1 MRHPSVRTLVLVALA
16 CAMAAPASATC
27 GGGGGGGMGGMMP
40 PTGSMTQPQVY
51 FVPWKVLN
59 AADDAVKG
67 SLILYW
73 LPVSADEI
81 KHSDL
86 LNSRTLT
93 IYSSQCVGMQVI
105 RPDDAATIDKLG
117 ATGKLPAAILATGD
131 GKELARLEGSALR
144 LGAVEKMV
152 RTELDAR
159 DSAAQ
164 KALDEANGKVAAGE
178 KDAAV
183 DAYKKIWDERCLLP
197 KKGRAAQK
205 ALKKLGVAVEDAR
218 LRQNDPQLDDATTAR
233 ITKKM
238 EDGLQAE
245 LHDDYPLARRLYAE
259 AAAIDAADPVPLRFL
274 GELYRH
280 HLGDWVKAR
289 EVFARLLAMQADP
302 LSRAVALHGV
312 GKMTIHDGDYA
323 KGLAMFHES
332 IAAFPLALTYRNL
345 AVYWNSEKERA
356 KADGYVKQA
365 LLLEPDDPFNLI
377 FAATY
382 LADSGR
388 GEEALR
394 IAKEHEG
401 MLCASYNLAA
411 IYALLGQKGK
421 AMELLHRHFYTF
433 ERYDAVREKEMMEA
447 RVDYVFESLRGD
459 AAFQELTKL
468 AR

>member
-1 MRHPSVRTLVLVALA
+1 MSHSSVRTLALFALA
-16 CAMAAPASATC
+16 FAIAGPAAATC

-59 AADDAVKG
+59 STEDAVKG

-73 LPVSADEI
+73 LPVSGDEI

-86 LNSRTLT
+86 LNSRQLT

-117 ATGKLPAAILATGD
+117 ATGKLPAAILSGPD

-152 RTELDAR
+152 RAELDAR
-159 DSAAQ
+159 ENAAQ
-164 KALDEANGKVAAGE
+164 KALDEANGKAAAGE

-183 DAYKKIWDERCLLP
+183 DTYKKVWDDRCLLP

-218 LRQNDPQLDDATTAR
+218 LRELDPMFDDATTAR

-238 EDGLQAE
+238 NEGLHAE

-289 EVFARLLAMQADP
+289 EVFARLLGMQADP
-302 LSRAVALHGV
+302 LSRAVALHGL

-323 KGLAMFHES
+323 KGLAMFHQS

-356 KADGYVKQA
+356 KADGFVKKA

-382 LADSGR
+382 MVDSGR
-388 GEEALR
+388 SQEALA

-459 AAFQELTKL
+459 AAFKELTKL

>member
-1 MRHPSVRTLVLVALA
+1 MSHSSVRALVLLALA
-16 CAMAAPASATC
+16 LAIADPAAATC

-59 AADDAVKG
+59 SAGDAVKG
-67 SLILYW
+67 ALILYW
-73 LPVSADEI
+73 LPVSADDI

-86 LNSRTLT
+86 LNSRPLT

-117 ATGKLPAAILATGD
+117 ATGKLPAAILASGE
-131 GKELARLEGSALR
+131 GKELARIEGKELR

-152 RTELDAR
+152 RAELDAR
-159 DSAAQ
+159 ESAAQ
-164 KALDEANGKVAAGE
+164 KALDEARTKAAAGE

-183 DAYKKIWDERCLLP
+183 DVYKKIWEERCLLP
-197 KKGRAAQK
+197 RKGRDAQK
-205 ALKKLGVAVEDAR
+205 ALKKLGVAVQDAL
-218 LRQNDPQLDDATTAR
+218 LRTIDPLLDERTAER
-233 ITKKM
+233 ITRTM
-238 EDGLQAE
+238 TDGLHAE

-259 AAAIDAADPVPLRFL
+259 AAAIDPADPVPLRFL
-274 GELYRH
+274 GELDRH
-280 HLGDWVKAR
+280 HLGDWKQAR
-289 EVFARLLAMQADP
+289 EVFGRVLAMQADP
-302 LSRAVALHGV
+302 LSRAVALHGI
-312 GKMTIHDGDYA
+312 GKMTIHKGDYA

-356 KADGYVKQA
+356 KADGYVKKA
-365 LLLEPDDPFNLI
+365 LLLEPEDPFNLI

-382 LADSGR
+382 MVDSGR
-388 GEEALR
+388 SEEALR
-394 IAKEHEG
+394 IAREHEG

-447 RVDYVFESLRGD
+447 RVDYVFETLRGD
-459 AAFQELTKL
+459 AAFMELTKL

>member
-1 MRHPSVRTLVLVALA
+1 MRHSSVRFFVLFLLALVIAGS
-16 CAMAAPASATC
+16 AAATC

-59 AADDAVKG
+59 ATEDAVKG
-67 SLILYW
+67 PLVLYW
-73 LPVSADEI
+73 LPLSAEDI

-86 LNSRTLT
+86 LNSRQLT

-105 RPDDAATIDKLG
+105 RPDDSATIEKLS
-117 ATGKLPAAILATGD
+117 ATGKLPACILSNAD
-131 GKELARLEGSALR
+131 GKELARLEGPALR
-144 LGAVEKMV
+144 VSAVEKMV
-152 RTELDAR
+152 RAEMDVRET
-159 DSAAQ
+159 AAQ
-164 KALDEANGKVAAGE
+164 KSLDDANAKATAGE

-183 DAYKKIWDERCLLP
+183 EAYKKVWDDRCLLP

-205 ALKKLGVAVEDAR
+205 ALKKLGVTVEDAR
-218 LRQNDPQLDDATTAR
+218 LRTIDPQLDDKTTAL
-233 ITKKM
+233 IEAKM
-238 EDGLQAE
+238 EAGLHAE
-245 LHDDYPLARRLYAE
+245 LHDDYPTARKYYAE
-259 AAAIDAADPVPLRFL
+259 AAAIDAGDPVPLRFL

-289 EVFARLLAMQADP
+289 EVFGKLLAMQADP

-323 KGLAMFHES
+323 AGLEMFAQS

-356 KADGYVKQA
+356 KADGYVKKA
-365 LLLEPDDPFNLI
+365 LELEPEDPFNLI

-382 LADSGR
+382 MVDSGR
-388 GEEALR
+388 SEEALA
-394 IAKEHEG
+394 IAKKNEG
-401 MLCASYNLAA
+401 MMCASYNLAA

-421 AMELLHRHFYTF
+421 AMEMLHRHFYEF
-433 ERYDAVREKEMMEA
+433 ERYDLVREKEMMEA
-447 RVDYVFESLRGD
+447 RVDYVFESMRKD
-459 AAFQELTKL
+459 PDFIELTKL

>member
-1 MRHPSVRTLVLVALA
+1 MSHSSVRTLALLALA
-16 CAMAAPASATC
+16 FAIASPAAATC

-59 AADDAVKG
+59 STEDAVKG
-67 SLILYW
+67 SLVLYW
-73 LPVSADEI
+73 LPLSGDEI

-93 IYSSQCVGMQVI
+93 VYASQCVGMQVI

-117 ATGKLPAAILATGD
+117 ATGKLPAAILASAD
-131 GKELARLEGSALR
+131 GKELARLEGPALR

-152 RTELDAR
+152 RAELDAR
-159 DSAAQ
+159 DNAAQ
-164 KALDEANGKVAAGE
+164 RALDEANGKAAAGQ

-183 DAYKKIWDERCLLP
+183 DTYKKIWDERCLLP

-205 ALKKLGVAVEDAR
+205 ALKKLGVAVEDAL
-218 LRQNDPQLDDATTAR
+218 LREVDPQLDEATTAR
-233 ITKKM
+233 ITRKM
-238 EDGLQAE
+238 SEGLHAE
-245 LHDDYPLARRLYAE
+245 LHDNYPLARRLYAE
-259 AAAIDAADPVPLRFL
+259 ASAIDAADPVPLRFL

-289 EVFARLLAMQADP
+289 EVFARLLRMQADP

-323 KGLAMFHES
+323 KGLAMFQES
-332 IAAFPLALTYRNL
+332 IDTFPLALTYRNL

-356 KADGYVKQA
+356 KADGYVKKA

-382 LADSGR
+382 MVDSGR
-388 GEEALR
+388 SQEALA

-411 IYALLGQKGK
+411 IYALLGEKGK

-459 AAFQELTKL
+459 AAFTELTKL